1 MARVLVVD
9 DTPLML
15 QLVSLTLGKAGH
27 EVRGAENGRQA
38 VALAKEWLPDL
49 IMMDVMMP
57 EMDGYEATRA
67 IRSHPPT
74 ALVPI
79 IVVTTQD
86 TLSEKMAAFEA
97 GADDYMTKPFEPLE
111 LQARVDVHLKRAL
124 RPAVSAQPAAGG
136 QVIACH
142 SLRGGTGVSTLACGL
157 SVALAQLWGRPAVLF
172 DLVLAGGHDALFLNL
187 PVKLTWA
194 DLVAIKPEDIDA
206 PTLEQLL
213 VPHPSGVRL
222 LASPVRVQDADLVA
236 ADQVQAALGLAQA
249 RYAWIVADLPH
260 DFRDTTLALLDSATL
275 ILVPFAPELASVRSV
290 AAALEV
296 FQALEYPPEKVRLIL
311 NWVFPKS
318 PLPQPEIEK
327 ALKRKVDLVLPY
339 QPDETLRAINRGEPL
354 TAGATPGALG
364 SVLEDYA
371 FGLSREAGAAS
382 APEQPSDAWRRAAL
396 RVGKA
401 QGSRKG

>member
-1 MARVLVVD
+1 MARILVVD
-9 DTPLML
+9 DTPMMV

-27 EVRGAENGRQA
+27 EVRGAENGRQG

-49 IMMDVMMP
+49 VMMDVMMP
-57 EMDGYEATRA
+57 EMDGYQATRA
-67 IRSHPPT
+67 IRAHPPT

-79 IVVTTQD
+79 IVITAQD

-111 LQARVDVHLKRAL
+111 LQARVDVHLKRAM
-124 RPAVSAQPAAGG
+124 RPAASTQVGAAG
-136 QVIACH
+136 QIIACH
-142 SLRGGTGVSTLACGL
+142 SLRGGTGVSTLACSL
-157 SVALAQLWGRPAVLF
+157 SVALAQLWSRPALLL
-172 DLVLAGGHDALFLNL
+172 DLVLAGGHDALLLNL

-194 DLVAIKPEDIDA
+194 DLVETPPSDIDA
-206 PTLEQLL
+206 AMVDQLL
-213 VPHPSGVRL
+213 VTHPSGARL

-236 ADQVQAALGLAQA
+236 AEHVHAAIALIQP
-249 RYAWIVADLPH
+249 RFDWIVADLPH
-260 DFRDTTLALLDSATL
+260 DFRDTTLAALDRAAL

-296 FQALEYPPEKVRLIL
+296 FNALEYAPEKVRLIM

-318 PLPQPEIEK
+318 PLPQAEIEK

-339 QPDETLRAINRGEPL
+339 QPEEALRAINRGEPL
-354 TAGATPGALG
+354 TSGASLGALG
-364 SVLEDYA
+364 TLLEDYA
-371 FGLSREAGAAS
+371 FALGREAGAAS

-401 QGSRKG
+401 QSPRKG